1 MLDQLIIF
9 WFIIG
14 IAIVSLATFKSNLF
28 NQIWLKIAFLLYLL
42 TPMIFGSTLM
52 SLIIATGSIW
62 IAFLLHRLFYSN
74 PVLNLFSV
82 FILWLPFEFE
92 LYETSIDT
100 ELPITFAMIILVFYS
115 IYFIFSNQN
124 NDFFDSYRLSLSDF
138 KRAVTGFIMLV
149 LTIVPIGIGIGFL
162 NFNLFEP
169 SVGFFLNSLLVG
181 YFLVALPEEL
191 LFRYLMTKLLHPF
204 INRQSLLLIVTAV
217 IFGLAHLNNQA
228 IGFNLNWG
236 YAGLAT
242 IAGLGYGW
250 VFFRTNK
257 VAAAA
262 LTHMLINF
270 TWALFFN
277 SPY

>member
-1 MLDQLIIF
+1 MLDQLIIL
-9 WFIIG
+9 WFIG
-14 IAIVSLATFKSNLF
+14 GVLTVSVATFKLHLF
-28 NQIWLKIAFLLYLL
+28 RKIWLKVLFLGYLLIPMAFGANFESFSIAFLSV
-42 TPMIFGSTLM
+42 FST
-52 SLIIATGSIW
+52 
-62 IAFLLHRLFYSN
+62 FLLHRLFYSN
-74 PVLNLFSV
+74 PYINLLSV

-92 LYETSIDT
+92 LYKTSINT

-115 IYFIFSNQN
+115 IYFIFSDQN
-124 NDFFDSYRLSLSDF
+124 YDIAHSYRLNINDF
-138 KRAVTGFIMLV
+138 KTAVIGYLLLV
-149 LTIVPIGIGIGFL
+149 VSIVPIGIGIGFL

-169 SVGFFLNSLLVG
+169 SVGFFLNALLVG

-191 LFRYLMTKLLHPF
+191 LFRYLLAKLFTPF
-204 INRQSLLLIVTAV
+204 INKQFLLLILTSI
-217 IFGLAHLNNQA
+217 IFGLAHLNNQSV
-228 IGFNLNWG
+228 GFDLNWS

-257 VAAAA
+257 VTAAAF
-262 LTHMLINF
+262 THMLINF

>member
-1 MLDQLIIF
+1 
-9 WFIIG
+9 
-14 IAIVSLATFKSNLF
+14 
-28 NQIWLKIAFLLYLL
+28 
-42 TPMIFGSTLM
+42 
-52 SLIIATGSIW
+52 
-62 IAFLLHRLFYSN
+62 
-74 PVLNLFSV
+74 
-82 FILWLPFEFE
+82 
-92 LYETSIDT
+92 
-100 ELPITFAMIILVFYS
+100 
-115 IYFIFSNQN
+115 
-124 NDFFDSYRLSLSDF
+124 
-138 KRAVTGFIMLV
+138 
-149 LTIVPIGIGIGFL
+149 
-162 NFNLFEP
+162 
-169 SVGFFLNSLLVG
+169 
-181 YFLVALPEEL
+181 
-191 LFRYLMTKLLHPF
+191 MT
-204 INRQSLLLIVTAV
+204 LLLIVTAV

>member
-138 KRAVTGFIMLV
+138 KIAVTGFIMLV

>member
-1 MLDQLIIF
+1 
-9 WFIIG
+9 
-14 IAIVSLATFKSNLF
+14 
-28 NQIWLKIAFLLYLL
+28 
-42 TPMIFGSTLM
+42 
-52 SLIIATGSIW
+52 
-62 IAFLLHRLFYSN
+62 
-74 PVLNLFSV
+74 
-82 FILWLPFEFE
+82 
-92 LYETSIDT
+92 
-100 ELPITFAMIILVFYS
+100 
-115 IYFIFSNQN
+115 
-124 NDFFDSYRLSLSDF
+124 
-138 KRAVTGFIMLV
+138 
-149 LTIVPIGIGIGFL
+149 
-162 NFNLFEP
+162 
-169 SVGFFLNSLLVG
+169 
-181 YFLVALPEEL
+181 
-191 LFRYLMTKLLHPF
+191 MTKLLHPF